1 VANIEERLSKLSDRL
16 MEPEFMERRGLGNEI
31 GFHIFD
37 YDPEDETIVR
47 DGISQIMERMDGKE
61 TLVQEF
67 DLYEV
72 MLDILR
78 LEGVLE
84 EALEIEEKEGWE
96 TFHEAIHS
104 ILNLD
109 NDNNLMVNYIKDNL
123 KEGSMVFLT
132 GIGKVWPLVRSH
144 EILNKLHSVVDDV
157 PLVLFF
163 PGTYTGQNFILFNEF
178 DDENYYRAFKIVER

>member
-1 VANIEERLSKLSDRL
+1 MANIEERLSKLSDRL